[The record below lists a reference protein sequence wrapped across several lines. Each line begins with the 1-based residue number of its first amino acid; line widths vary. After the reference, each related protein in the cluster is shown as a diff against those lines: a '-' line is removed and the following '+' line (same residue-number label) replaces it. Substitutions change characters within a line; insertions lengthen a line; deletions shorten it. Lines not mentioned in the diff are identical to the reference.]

1 MTLPQL
7 SAEERAS
14 ASAAALAARR
24 RRAQIKEQ
32 LASGSVTLA
41 EVLTLADTDPALAK
55 MRVVDL
61 LSSLPRIGPV
71 RATEI
76 MVRNSVAPSRRIR
89 GLGERQRSALLAELA
104 RK

>member
-1 MTLPQL
+1 MTLPEL

-14 ASAAALAARR
+14 AAAAALAARR
-24 RRAQIKEQ
+24 RRAAVKDQ
-32 LASGSVTLA
+32 LANGTMSLA
-41 EVLTLADTDPALAK
+41 EVLDLAQDDPALAK

-71 RATEI
+71 RAMEI
-76 MVRNSVAPSRRIR
+76 MARNSVAPSRRIR
-89 GLGERQRSALLAELA
+89 GLGERQRTALLAELG